1 MTTVLLVEKLGN
13 IKPLKIKEYN
23 EEDFYKKCGY
33 KSSVNFKKQHTWK
46 TRIAGTTY
54 WIALFAKSDV
64 RGSLGENK
72 YEFPPP
78 IAEVL
83 YFGTCLLAGYV
94 NESEPYSLTPELWT
108 TIYTKLYGGFENLAD
123 TADADENEPDELE
136 HVPAHKKTKDGY
148 LKDGFVVDEPTKKVS
163 GGGGGGGKSIS
174 TSTSKPKKSA
184 ASTSTSIQP
193 SDSAKKNAASII
205 TQSTD
210 TNKKAS
216 LSDDEP
222 DLSDESDED
231 DEDDDDSTVYTDVDD
246 DDEDTISSCG
256 KGGKGKRKAGSNSS
270 AKKKGTSVLRTSSVG
285 GSSQKEDGP
294 SIEIMVN
301 ELLITDELKEEPY
314 IE

>member
-46 TRIAGTTY
+46 TRIAETTY

-94 NESEPYSLTPELWT
+94 NESEPFSLTPELWT

-123 TADADENEPDELE
+123 TADADENELDELE

-163 GGGGGGGKSIS
+163 GGGGGGGGSK
-174 TSTSKPKKSA
+174 STSKPKKSA

-222 DLSDESDED
+222 DLSDDADDDD

-256 KGGKGKRKAGSNSS
+256 KGGKGKRKAGFNSS
-270 AKKKGTSVLRTSSVG
+270 AKKKGTLVLRTSSVG